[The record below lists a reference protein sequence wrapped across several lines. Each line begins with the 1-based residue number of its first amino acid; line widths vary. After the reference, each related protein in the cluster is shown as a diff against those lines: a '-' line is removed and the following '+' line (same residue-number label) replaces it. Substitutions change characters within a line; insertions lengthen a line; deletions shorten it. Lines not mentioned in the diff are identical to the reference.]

1 MSKAPSR
8 KDISKRARIIAA
20 EKKHSPKWFYL
31 SFATDTAYLGS
42 VFVWAY
48 GIETA
53 KRRASKLGISFPD
66 AEVMCSSVPR
76 KELWRL
82 PAGDRNRLLNEADID
97 RLNGDS
103 VDD

>member
-1 MSKAPSR
+1 VVKAPPR
-8 KDISKRARIIAA
+8 KEISKRARIIAA
-20 EKKHSPKWFYL
+20 EMKHSACWFYL

-42 VFVWAY
+42 VFVWAH

-53 KRRASKLGISFPD
+53 KRRASDLGIAFPD

-82 PAGDRNRLLNEADID
+82 PAGDRNRLLNAADIE
-97 RLNGDS
+97 RLDGKR
-103 VDD
+103 VDE